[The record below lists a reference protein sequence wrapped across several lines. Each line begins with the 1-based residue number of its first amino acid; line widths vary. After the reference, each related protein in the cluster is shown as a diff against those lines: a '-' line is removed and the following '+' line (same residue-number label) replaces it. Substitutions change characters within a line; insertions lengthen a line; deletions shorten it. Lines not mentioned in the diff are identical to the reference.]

1 MCDISQAYHPLL
13 CKAPKPSVIT
23 TTPNDNIFRHTWYSY
38 EAEKDYDGHR
48 PSRALNSI
56 SPSVISSSLTHPIV
70 NRTVTKSVVQKNK
83 RRTPHTDES
92 EIFIGFLFNDWSVR
106 DLLIMIIVLQFF
118 LLITLALK

>member
-23 TTPNDNIFRHTWYSY
+23 TPNDNIFRHTWYSY
-38 EAEKDYDGHR
+38 EAEQDYDGHR

-56 SPSVISSSLTHPIV
+56 SSSLCPSSLTRPIV
-70 NRTVTKSVVQKNK
+70 HPPLTKRVVQKNK
-83 RRTPHTDES
+83 PRKPPTDET
-92 EIFIGFLFNDWSVR
+92 EIFIGFLFTDWSIR

>member
-13 CKAPKPSVIT
+13 CKAPKPSEIT
-23 TTPNDNIFRHTWYSY
+23 KTPNDNIFRHTWYSY

-56 SPSVISSSLTHPIV
+56 SPSVISSSLTNPIV
-70 NRTVTKSVVQKNK
+70 NRTVTKNVAQKNK
-83 RRTPHTDES
+83 RRTPHTDQS